1 MNTRK
6 LLPATISAILAGG
19 MASAQADVQ
28 IFGHLDESVNRIDAE
43 KNDSSLIC
51 TTCSI
56 GFKGSEDLGNGLKA
70 IFKLDFQFNINERNN
85 GKINRGSIGTTTT
98 TLTDSGGDT
107 LTGAVTDVTHTNS
120 NSGSDSIIDRDQW
133 LGLAGKFGQ
142 VRVGTI
148 STVYKSH
155 GAVLDPIYRTVVQ
168 QRDLGIQSGLHS
180 GAGSN
185 GQGRAENTFRYDSP
199 SWNGLKIAGT
209 FTLTPDDTNDND
221 NPYGVG
227 LSYENGGIL
236 LFGDYIDNN
245 RNGDTDA
252 WKVGGKYTLNNFS
265 VFGQFE
271 KDGGLITARRR
282 GTIGGDAKLDGDDAD
297 QWMLGGTYSFGNN
310 MIVAAYGSADG
321 LDGNAPAAGQGAFGN
336 DEYKSWEIVGVH
348 KLSKR
353 TSVYSGYGM
362 IDADQDGRDNLQQYT
377 LGMKHKF

>member
-70 IFKLDFQFNINERNN
+70 IFKLDFQFNINERNT
-85 GKINRGSIGTTTT
+85 GKASSKSKNVTVITPTTPTGVATTTT
-98 TLTDSGGDT
+98 TTSVVTSVKDDS
-107 LTGAVTDVTHTNS
+107 
-120 NSGSDSIIDRDQW
+120 SITDRDQW
-133 LGLAGKFGQ
+133 LGLAGNFGQ

-155 GAVLDPIYRTVVQ
+155 GAMLDPIYRTVVQ

-236 LFGDYIDNN
+236 LFGDYLDNN

-353 TSVYSGYGM
+353 TLVYSGYGM
-362 IDADQDGRDNLQQYT
+362 VDADQDGRDNLQQYT